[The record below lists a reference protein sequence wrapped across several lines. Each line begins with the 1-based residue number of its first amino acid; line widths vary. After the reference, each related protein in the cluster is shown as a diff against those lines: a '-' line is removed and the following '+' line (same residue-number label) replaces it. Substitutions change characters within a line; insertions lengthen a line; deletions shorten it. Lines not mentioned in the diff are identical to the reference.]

1 MTINRSINTVKH
13 LPRYREVANVFI
25 KYGFASVYDRLNLPF
40 IRIRRRSDT
49 IDDRSQQRN
58 AAFRLRAAFEELG
71 PTFIKMGQLLST
83 RADWLNPE
91 YIKELEKL
99 QDHVPPFAFAE
110 VEKILGE
117 EGIDSNQHFRYFNPQ
132 PMAAASIGQVHEATL
147 ISGEKVVVKVKRP
160 GIDEMV
166 KTDLEILREISVW
179 LEKRSEWIR
188 FYKLSEVIEELGQA
202 LVNELDFEKEARN
215 IEIFHRNF
223 REIDTVI
230 IPAVF
235 WNYSGKRVVTMEY
248 VEGIKISD
256 FASLKQHHFD
266 TCRIASHIVKA
277 LYYQIYVHGFF
288 HADPHPG
295 NMAVSSGEKIIFY
308 DFGQVGVIDEYD
320 RDKYMIL
327 VIGMMHHDVTG
338 VTRVLL
344 EIADNTRHVS
354 VEELRRDVA
363 NLSRKYYGLP
373 LSQINIAQALSELI
387 DLSVHYRVRLPAEL
401 SLLVKMLMTIEST
414 LSLLDPTISLVD
426 IAEPYGKRALK
437 ERFSGHK
444 IKQEI
449 AEIIVDYGN
458 VARTMPRDISN
469 IFKKLIDGQITV
481 RMEHYRLEVL
491 GAKFDLIS
499 NRLSLAIIL
508 ASLIMGTALFVNVS
522 GSSSIVARIPIAEI
536 GFILSVI
543 LGLFLAYSI
552 LRSGRF

>member
-1 MTINRSINTVKH
+1 MKLNSSINTVKH

-25 KYGFASVYDRLNLPF
+25 KYGFASAYDRLNLPF
-40 IRIRRRSDT
+40 LSRRSRADKV
-49 IDDRSQQRN
+49 DHRLQQRN
-58 AAFRLRAAFEELG
+58 AARRLRAAFEELG
-71 PTFIKMGQLLST
+71 PTYIKMGQLLST

-91 YIKELEKL
+91 YIKELENL
-99 QDHVPPFAFAE
+99 QDNVPSFAYLE
-110 VEKILGE
+110 VEKILSR
-117 EGIDSNQHFRYFNPQ
+117 EGIDIEKDFSYFNPH
-132 PMAAASIGQVHEATL
+132 PIAAASIGQVHEGTL
-147 ISGEKVVVKVKRP
+147 ISGERVVVKVKRP
-160 GIDEMV
+160 GIDEMI

-179 LEKRSEWIR
+179 LERRSEWIR
-188 FYKLSEVIEELGQA
+188 FYQLSEVIDELGQA

-215 IEIFHRNF
+215 IEIFYRNF
-223 REIDTVI
+223 EAVDTVI

-235 WNYSGKRVVTMEY
+235 WAYCGKRVVTMEY
-248 VEGIKISD
+248 VEGVKISD
-256 FASLKQHHFD
+256 LASLKQHHYD
-266 TCRIASHIVKA
+266 TRRIAAHIVKA
-277 LYYQIYVHGFF
+277 LYLQIYVHGFF

-295 NMAVSSGEKIIFY
+295 NMAVSRGEKIIFY

-327 VIGMMHHDVTG
+327 VIGMMNHDVTG
-338 VTRVLL
+338 VTRALL

-373 LSQINIAQALSELI
+373 LSRINIGEALAELI

-401 SLLVKMLMTIEST
+401 SLMVKMLMTIEST
-414 LSLLDPTISLVD
+414 IAQLDPTISLVD

-437 ERFSGHK
+437 ERFSSKK

-449 AEIIVDYGN
+449 AEVFLDYGH
-458 VARTMPRDISN
+458 VARTMPGDISTT
-469 IFKKLIDGQITV
+469 IKKLSDGQITIK
-481 RMEHYRLEVL
+481 MEHQRLEFL
-491 GAKFDLIS
+491 GSKLDLIS

-508 ASLIMGTALFVNVS
+508 ASLIIGTSLFVNIS
-522 GSSSIVARIPIAEI
+522 GNSIVARIPIAEL
-536 GFILSVI
+536 GFILAVI

>member
-1 MTINRSINTVKH
+1 MSLNRSINTVKH

-40 IRIRRRSDT
+40 INRIRRADKVEERL
-49 IDDRSQQRN
+49 QQKN
-58 AAFRLRAAFEELG
+58 AARRLRAAFEELG

-91 YIKELEKL
+91 FIKELENL
-99 QDHVPPFAFAE
+99 QDNVPSFAFAE
-110 VEKILGE
+110 VSKILGE
-117 EGIDSNQHFRYFNPQ
+117 EGIDIHEQFSYFNPQ
-132 PMAAASIGQVHEATL
+132 PIAAASIGQVHEAIL

-179 LEKRSEWIR
+179 LERRIEWIR
-188 FYKLSEVIEELGQA
+188 FYKLSEVIDELGQA

-223 REIDTVI
+223 GAIETVI

-235 WNYSGKRVVTMEY
+235 WAYSSKRVVTMEY

-256 FASLKQHHFD
+256 FASLKQNHYD
-266 TCRIASHIVKA
+266 TRRIASNIVKA
-277 LYYQIYVHGFF
+277 LFFQIYVHGFF

-327 VIGMMHHDVTG
+327 VIGMMNHDVTG

-344 EIADNTRHVS
+344 EIADNTNHVS

-363 NLSRKYYGLP
+363 NLSRKYYGMP
-373 LSQINIAQALSELI
+373 LSQINIGEALAELI
-387 DLSVHYRVRLPAEL
+387 DLSAHYRVRLPAEL

-414 LSLLDPTISLVD
+414 ISLLDPTISLVD

-437 ERFSGHK
+437 ERYSGK
-444 IKQEI
+444 RIKHEI
-449 AEIIVDYGN
+449 GEILMDYGN

-469 IFKKLIDGQITV
+469 IFKKVMDGQLTI
-481 RMEHYRLEVL
+481 RMEHHRLETL
-491 GAKFDLIS
+491 GNKLDLIS

-508 ASLIMGTALFVNVS
+508 ASLIIGTSLFVNMS
-522 GSSSIVARIPIAEI
+522 GSSIVARIPIAEL
-536 GFILSVI
+536 GFILAVI